1 MMPDTSKCPICGR
14 LIKAGDGEWIRD
26 DDLVLQ
32 FVHADPSCTRG
43 YERLSITTQES
54 THLN

>member
-14 LIKAGDGEWIRD
+14 LIKAGEGEWVRD
-26 DDLVLQ
+26 EDYVLQ

-43 YERLSITTQES
+43 YERLPITTLPAPRLS
-54 THLN
+54 